1 MSSDESSD
9 ESSSAASVVAYED
22 NTNYDD
28 DDSSSTSNDNNG
40 QQQQGEKQDNDELSQ
55 LKSEC
60 RAMVTLLKRL
70 RREEEDL
77 RQKNCML
84 ARQAVLCGFQVEALE
99 SAARPP
105 PKRRSTVNKQ
115 HVVRK
120 DHHEGKAGA

>member
-9 ESSSAASVVAYED
+9 ESSSASSVVAYED

-28 DDSSSTSNDNNG
+28 NSSSSNDNNVQQGG
-40 QQQQGEKQDNDELSQ
+40 QQDSDELSQ

-60 RAMVTLLKRL
+60 RAMLTLLKRL

-99 SAARPP
+99 SAARPA

-115 HVVRK
+115 HAARK